1 MSAGV
6 ARRRYFALAVD
17 AAQGLASALESQ
29 VKDWTATQLRHPGA
43 GDVAHVG

>member
-1 MSAGV
+1 MTEGV
-6 ARRRYFALAVD
+6 IRQLYFALAIE

-29 VKDWTATQLRHPGA
+29 VQGWTVAQLRQPGA